1 MAGCDCA
8 YIAPE
13 VIASG
18 HRCNQCRAA
27 GEAMLHL
34 SQAKDLLDY
43 LDAKGWPVFTL
54 LPRLETLRAD
64 LAVATL
70 SKGPPLKTAK

>member
-1 MAGCDCA
+1 MAQCDCA

-27 GEAMLHL
+27 GEAMQHL
-34 SQAKDLLDY
+34 SQATDLFEY
-43 LDAKGWPVFTL
+43 LDSKGWPVFSFM
-54 LPRLETLRAD
+54 PRLETLRAD
-64 LAVATL
+64 LALAITGRGPAM
-70 SKGPPLKTAK
+70 KGRK